1 MHVAVGVLGSHHK
14 IELKTHHQTNQNGKN
29 KELVVKLSTR
39 HSTKKMYMAHSHYQ
53 FAKDGNGSAYVDII
67 PHQNGKVDEHWD
79 VMQEIPDKSA
89 NENTMF

>member
-1 MHVAVGVLGSHHK
+1 
-14 IELKTHHQTNQNGKN
+14 
-29 KELVVKLSTR
+29 
-39 HSTKKMYMAHSHYQ
+39 MAHSHYQ